1 MFHLI
6 RFVVIAALLAVPPL
20 RASDSVVESAADKL
34 LSAGAAGFSMAVI
47 NGDGVRWSEARGFAN
62 VAEQRPMT
70 TETVMNIASIS
81 KTVTGTSLMML
92 VEQGKLDLDRDV
104 NDYLPFT
111 VRHPAHPD
119 VAITTRQLLTH
130 SSAIQDRKDI
140 YSSETVYFRGADNP
154 ISLGD
159 FVQAYLSV
167 DGRFYDSSNFADY
180 PPGTEKDYS
189 NVAYGLAGYL
199 VEVISG
205 QPLNRF
211 SAEHI
216 FRPLGMNSTGWM
228 LSEID
233 QQEHAMLYEW
243 VGDERNT
250 FGLYG
255 LATWP
260 DGGLRTNVTDLGKFF
275 AAIIGGGQFQGT
287 RILQESTVKTLL
299 TPQFATGQVLEVV
312 EDGENQQQAITWVY
326 RTLSEGSTVAG
337 HSGGDP
343 GVITHAYYFPEA
355 GSGAVLLVNTSADS
369 EALGLA
375 VRDLMRALLGEAM
388 NAEITG
394 SSRQ

>member
-6 RFVVIAALLAVPPL
+6 RFVWILALLSVPSL
-20 RASDSVVESAADKL
+20 RASDSEIEIAADQL
-34 LSAGAAGFSMAVI
+34 LSAGAAGFAMAVI
-47 NGDGVRWSEARGFAN
+47 DRDGVRWSEARGFAD
-62 VAEQRPMT
+62 VAEQKPMSV
-70 TETVMNIASIS
+70 ETIMNIASIS

-92 VEQGKLDLDRDV
+92 VEQGKLDLDRDI
-104 NDYLPFT
+104 NDYLSFT
-111 VRHPAHPD
+111 VRHPAHPET
-119 VAITTRQLLTH
+119 AITTRQLLTH

-140 YSSETVYFRGADNP
+140 YSSETVYFRGGDNP
-154 ISLGD
+154 IPLGD
-159 FVQAYLSV
+159 FVQAYLTV
-167 DGRFYDSSNFADY
+167 DGRFYDPSNFAEY

-189 NVAYGLAGYL
+189 NVAYGLVGYL

-211 SAEHI
+211 SAENI
-216 FRPLGMNSTGWM
+216 FQPLGMHSTGWM

-233 QQEHAMLYEW
+233 REEHAMLYEW
-243 VGDERNT
+243 VGDERTT

-287 RILQESTVKTLL
+287 RILQESTVKTML
-299 TPQFATGQVLEVV
+299 TPQFSTGHVLEVV

-326 RTLSEGSTVAG
+326 RTLSDGSTVAG

-343 GVITHAYYFPEA
+343 GVSTHA
-355 GSGAVLLVNTSADS
+355 GHC
-369 EALGLA
+369 
-375 VRDLMRALLGEAM
+375 
-388 NAEITG
+388 
-394 SSRQ
+394 

>member
-1 MFHLI
+1 MYHLI
-6 RFVVIAALLAVPPL
+6 RCVVIAALLLVPSL
-20 RASDSVVESAADKL
+20 RASESELESAANKL
-34 LSAGAAGFSMAVI
+34 LSAGAAGFAMAVI
-47 NGDGVRWSEARGFAN
+47 DRDGARWSEARGFADL
-62 VAEQRPMT
+62 AEQKPMT
-70 TETVMNIASIS
+70 TDTIMNIASIS

-92 VEQGKLDLDRDV
+92 VEQGKLDLDRDI
-104 NDYLPFT
+104 NDYLSFT
-111 VRHPAHPD
+111 VRHPAHPE
-119 VAITTRQLLTH
+119 VAITTRQLLSH

-140 YSSETVYFRGADNP
+140 YSSETVYFPGADNP
-154 ISLGD
+154 ISLGE

-167 DGRFYDSSNFADY
+167 DGRFYDPENYADY

-199 VEVISG
+199 VESISG

-216 FRPLGMNSTGWM
+216 FQPLGMNSTGWM

-233 QQEHAMLYEW
+233 QGQHAMLYKW
-243 VGDERNT
+243 VGNERT
-250 FGLYG
+250 VFGLYG

-287 RILQESTVKTLL
+287 RILQGSTVKTMLA
-299 TPQFATGQVLEVV
+299 PQFSQGQVLEVV

-326 RTLSEGSTVAG
+326 RTLSDGSTVVG

-343 GVITHAYYFPEA
+343 GIITHAYYFPET
-355 GSGAVLLVNTSADS
+355 GTGAILLVNTSSDS
-369 EALGLA
+369 DALGVA
-375 VRDLMRALLGEAM
+375 VRDMIRALLKTS
-388 NAEITG
+388 I
-394 SSRQ
+394 

>member
-1 MFHLI
+1 MFRLI
-6 RFVVIAALLAVPPL
+6 RFVVIAAFLAVPSL
-20 RASDSVVESAADKL
+20 RASDSAVESAADKL
-34 LSAGAAGFSMAVI
+34 ISAGAAGFAMAI
-47 NGDGVRWSEARGFAN
+47 IDRDGARWSEVRGFAD
-62 VAEQRPMT
+62 VAEQKPMT
-70 TETVMNIASIS
+70 TDTIMNIASIS

-111 VRHPAHPD
+111 VRHPAHPE

-130 SSAIQDRKDI
+130 SSAIQDRKAI

-159 FVQAYLSV
+159 FVQAYLTI
-167 DGRFYDSSNFADY
+167 DGRFYDPSNFAEY
-180 PPGTEKDYS
+180 PPGTKKDYS

-199 VEVISG
+199 VESISG

-211 SAEHI
+211 SAENI
-216 FRPLGMNSTGWM
+216 FRPLGMHSTGWM

-233 QQEHAMLYEW
+233 QGQHAMLYEW
-243 VGDERNT
+243 VGDERTT
-250 FGLYG
+250 FGMYG

-260 DGGLRTNVTDLGKFF
+260 DGGLRTNVSDLGRFF
-275 AAIIGGGQFQGT
+275 GVIIGGGQFQGT
-287 RILQESTVKTLL
+287 RILKETTVKTMLS
-299 TPQFATGQVLEVV
+299 PQFATGQVLEVV

-326 RTLSEGSTVAG
+326 RTLSDGSTVAG

-343 GVITHAYYFPEA
+343 GVSTHAYYFPET
-355 GSGAVLLVNTSADS
+355 GTGAILLVNTSSDS
-369 EALGLA
+369 ENLGLA
-375 VRDLMRALLGEAM
+375 VRDMIRALLIEARK
-388 NAEITG
+388 AEITG